1 MLPVLQD
8 GLQEPAGD
16 LGVDREQEVGD
27 GGTRLQQVDHQVVL
41 HPVAAVDLQDLIK
54 SSSNLVIIR
63 RVTHLQLRELSHV
76 QYEVISVFS
85 VERVKLDLQE
95 LEPPQLVYLLVGQ
108 QRVSG
113 QQTEGLQLPAVLRE
127 ELDGLDVLPAVRD
140 READQVLASHYQ
152 SSLCQSDRWQR
163 LTWFP
168 LKNLS
173 RLFCPG
179 LGHLWIRS
187 KYLQFFSL

>member
-8 GLQEPAGD
+8 SLQEPAGD

-27 GGTRLQQVDHQVVL
+27 GGTRLQQVEHQVVP

-54 SSSNLVIIR
+54 SSSTLVNIR

-76 QYEVISVFS
+76 QYEVIPVFS

-127 ELDGLDVLPAVRD
+127 ELHGLDVLPAVRD
-140 READQVLASHYQ
+140 READQVLAS
-152 SSLCQSDRWQR
+152 
-163 LTWFP
+163 
-168 LKNLS
+168 
-173 RLFCPG
+173 
-179 LGHLWIRS
+179 
-187 KYLQFFSL
+187 QF